1 MRKDGKPKML
11 DRSLFNRYVLLAC
24 LLAWLVGC
32 CGTVPSTITQTPA
45 VQSKSASKAALHV
58 IGVHQGPSGRS
69 VGQRGTWAQCHAL
82 RNAAEHG
89 QLVSPDACLADVHQA
104 YDPRTITVNVSD
116 NSQPIILGL
125 MAYEAVNW
133 QITTAPGVVIE
144 RVIVAGYHQ
153 PLVQGVGDVQIDVY
167 SYDNSP
173 CPRCVQKGR
182 FFYAYERVPLEIEL
196 AAGVRASSFQGNY
209 IGGSYQ
215 IFKGMQ

>member
-11 DRSLFNRYVLLAC
+11 DRSLFNRYVLLASLIAC
-24 LLAWLVGC
+24 LVGC
-32 CGTVPSTITQTPA
+32 CGTVPSTITQPPA
-45 VQSKSASKAALHV
+45 VKSKSASNAALHV

-69 VGQRGTWAQCHAL
+69 MDQRVNLAQCQAL
-82 RNAAEHG
+82 RNQAEQA
-89 QLVSPDACLADVHQA
+89 QLLSPDACLADVHQA
-104 YDPRTITVNVSD
+104 YDARTITVNITD
-116 NSQPIILGL
+116 DSQPIILGL

-133 QITTAPGVVIE
+133 QITTTPGVVIE

-153 PLVQGVGDVQIDVY
+153 PQVQGICDVQVDVY

-182 FFYAYERVPLEIEL
+182 FFYAYERVPLEMEL

-209 IGGSYQ
+209 TGGSYQ